1 MEKTFLSILLFLLT
15 LGISAQSIKRN
26 LQAYRINSEIK
37 IDGVLDEEIWTRV
50 TGTQDFLQYEPY
62 NGRTSS
68 FETIVKILYNNDAIY
83 IGAHLKD
90 NYPDSIMKQLG
101 RRDEIGQTDFFGI
114 SIDPFNDAL
123 NAYTFIV
130 TPQNVQFDARETEE
144 EDESWDAVWKSEVSI
159 TSDGWVVE
167 MQIPYSALRFPK
179 KEVQLWGLNMVRNV
193 HRSLEK
199 SFWNFVDPKIEG
211 FNKQMGE
218 LQGISE
224 VDAPIR
230 LSVTPYL
237 SGYLLKN
244 SANAHFDYSIKGGMD
259 VKYGINE
266 SYTLDMMLIPD
277 FGQVESDDKVLNI
290 SAFETYYEDKRP
302 FFTEGTDLFNKGQI
316 FYSRR
321 IGSVKSEY
329 LEKDFVLNANEIVS
343 NNPYEAPLIN
353 VTKISGKGR
362 KGLGIGFL
370 NGMAAA
376 TYATI
381 KDTASGITRTVQ
393 AQPFTNYNVLV
404 FDQSLKNNSYVSL
417 TNTNYLQPNSQYK
430 SNVTSTQFHLES
442 KKGKY
447 ALEGVFGVSYQ
458 DGLDKNNA
466 LGSGY
471 NVAIKKI
478 AGNFQFET
486 SQELIFKTF
495 DDNDLGYI
503 EKTDEMKTEV
513 EVAYNIYEPFGR
525 VLKLYNKVE
534 FIQSTLFS
542 RREKMGNSIEY
553 SGFTTFK
560 NYLSLKLDAQLVM
573 GKYNDFYEPRTDG
586 RVFVRPGIFVIGGFI
601 SPDYRK
607 KFMAD
612 IKYGYWG
619 ATSDNIWGYWFGV
632 MPRIRFNENFNLN
645 GGVNFNTDLNDQGF
659 VTKTANS
666 DTIYMAQRTVK
677 TLVNSLTV
685 NYLFN
690 STVALSLKMRHYWSL
705 INYSQF
711 YTLTMD
717 GSLEDAPNFS
727 APDINTNY
735 FNIDLVYTWRFAPG
749 SELSLVWKNAIE
761 NENSNAVFNYSR
773 NFSDLLNFDK
783 QNSISLRILYYIDYI
798 QVKRKLKN

>member
-1 MEKTFLSILLFLLT
+1 MKKPLLSLLFIT
-15 LGISAQSIKRN
+15 ISIGISAQSIKRN
-26 LQAYRINSEIK
+26 IQAYRINSAIK
-37 IDGVLDEEIWTRV
+37 IDGKLDEENWNRASGTR
-50 TGTQDFLQYEPY
+50 DFFQFEPY
-62 NGRTSS
+62 NGRPSNFDT
-68 FETIVKILYNNDAIY
+68 EVKILYNNDALY

-90 NYPDSIMKQLG
+90 NCPDSIMKQLG

-144 EDESWDAVWKSEVSI
+144 EDESWDAVWQSEVSI
-159 TSDGWVVE
+159 TTDGWIVE
-167 MQIPYSALRFPK
+167 MEIPYSALRFPK

-193 HRSLEK
+193 QRSREK
-199 SFWNFVDPKIEG
+199 SFWNFVDAKIEG

-218 LQGISE
+218 LQGISD
-224 VDAPIR
+224 VVAPIR

-244 SANAHFDYSIKGGMD
+244 SASTGFDYSIKGGMD
-259 VKYGINE
+259 LKYGINE

-277 FGQVESDDKVLNI
+277 FGQVESDAKVLNI
-290 SAFETYYEDKRP
+290 SPFETYYEEKRP

-329 LEKDFVLNANEIVS
+329 LEKDFGLNANEAVTI
-343 NNPYEAPLIN
+343 NPYEAPLIN

-376 TYATI
+376 TYVTI
-381 KDTASGITRTVQ
+381 KDTVTGLTRSVE
-393 AQPFTNYNVLV
+393 AQPFTNYNVMV
-404 FDQSLKNNSYVSL
+404 FDQSLKNNSYISL
-417 TNTNYLQPNSQYK
+417 TNTNFQQPKSDYQ

-447 ALEGVFGVSYQ
+447 AFEGVFGVSYQ
-458 DGLDKNNA
+458 DGLGKNNA
-466 LGSGY
+466 AGSGY
-471 NVAIKKI
+471 NVAFEKI
-478 AGNFQFET
+478 TGNFQFEIE
-486 SQELIFKTF
+486 QELLFDSF
-495 DDNDLGYI
+495 DDNDLGYV
-503 EKTDEMKTEV
+503 EKTDEMKTSV
-513 EVAYNIYEPFGR
+513 EVAYNIYEPFGKF
-525 VLKLYNKVE
+525 LKLYNNVE
-534 FIQSTLFS
+534 FVQSTLFS
-542 RREKMGNSIEY
+542 RKEKIGNSIEY

-560 NYLSLKLDAQLVM
+560 NYLSLELNAQWVM

-586 RVFVRPGIFVIGGFI
+586 RVFVRPGIFVLGGFI

-619 ATSDNIWGYWFGV
+619 ATSDNIWGYWLGV
-632 MPRIRFNENFNLN
+632 MPRIRFNERFNMN
-645 GGVNFNTDLNDQGF
+645 GGVNFNTDINDQGF

-677 TLVNSLTV
+677 TLVNSLNI
-685 NYLFN
+685 NYMFN
-690 STVALSLKMRHYWSL
+690 SKVALSFKMRHYWSL

-711 YTLTMD
+711 YTLNMD
-717 GSLEDAPNFS
+717 GSLEEEPNFS

-749 SELSLVWKNAIE
+749 S
-761 NENSNAVFNYSR
+761 
-773 NFSDLLNFDK
+773 
-783 QNSISLRILYYIDYI
+783 
-798 QVKRKLKN
+798 

>member
-1 MEKTFLSILLFLLT
+1 MKKPLLSLLFIT
-15 LGISAQSIKRN
+15 ISIGISAQSIKRN
-26 LQAYRINSEIK
+26 IQAYRINSAIK
-37 IDGVLDEEIWTRV
+37 IDGKLDEENWNRASGTR
-50 TGTQDFLQYEPY
+50 DFFQFEPY
-62 NGRTSS
+62 NGRPSNFDT
-68 FETIVKILYNNDAIY
+68 EVKILYNNDALY

-90 NYPDSIMKQLG
+90 NCPDSIMKQLG

-144 EDESWDAVWKSEVSI
+144 EDESWDAVWQSEVSI
-159 TSDGWVVE
+159 TTDGWIVE
-167 MQIPYSALRFPK
+167 MEIPYSALRFPK

-193 HRSLEK
+193 QRSREK
-199 SFWNFVDPKIEG
+199 SFWNFVDAKIEG

-218 LQGISE
+218 LQGISD

-244 SANAHFDYSIKGGMD
+244 SASTGFDYSIKGGMD
-259 VKYGINE
+259 LKYGINE

-277 FGQVESDDKVLNI
+277 FGQVESDAKVLNI
-290 SAFETYYEDKRP
+290 SPFETYYEEKRP

-329 LEKDFVLNANEIVS
+329 LEKDFGLNANEEVTS
-343 NNPYEAPLIN
+343 NPYEAPLIN

-362 KGLGIGFL
+362 RGMGIGFL

-381 KDTASGITRTVQ
+381 KDTATGLTRSVE
-393 AQPFTNYNVLV
+393 AQPFTNYNVMV
-404 FDQSLKNNSYVSL
+404 FDQSLKNNSYISL
-417 TNTNYLQPNSQYK
+417 TNTNFQQPKSDYQ

-447 ALEGVFGVSYQ
+447 AFEGVFGVSYQ
-458 DGLDKNNA
+458 DGLGKNNA
-466 LGSGY
+466 AGSGY
-471 NVAIKKI
+471 NVAFEKI
-478 AGNFQFET
+478 TGNFQFEIE
-486 SQELIFKTF
+486 QELLFDSF
-495 DDNDLGYI
+495 DDNDLGYV
-503 EKTDEMKTEV
+503 EKTDEMKTSV
-513 EVAYNIYEPFGR
+513 EVAYNIYEPFGKF
-525 VLKLYNKVE
+525 LKLYNNVE
-534 FIQSTLFS
+534 FVQSTLFS
-542 RREKMGNSIEY
+542 RKEKIGNSIEY

-560 NYLSLKLDAQLVM
+560 NYLSLELNAQWVM

-586 RVFVRPGIFVIGGFI
+586 RVFVRPGIFVLGGFI

-619 ATSDNIWGYWFGV
+619 ATSDNIWGYWLGV
-632 MPRIRFNENFNLN
+632 MPRIRFNERFNMN
-645 GGVNFNTDLNDQGF
+645 GGVNFNTDINDQGF

-677 TLVNSLTV
+677 TLVNSLNI
-685 NYLFN
+685 NYMFN
-690 STVALSLKMRHYWSL
+690 SKVALSFKMRHYWSL

-711 YTLTMD
+711 YTLNMD
-717 GSLEDAPNFS
+717 GSLEEEPNFS

-761 NENSNAVFNYSR
+761 NENSNAVFNYSQ
-773 NFSDLLNFDK
+773 NFSELLNFDK
-783 QNSISLRILYYIDYI
+783 QNSISIRMLYYIDYM
-798 QVKRKLKN
+798 QVKRKFKN